1 MSATGLEVF
10 DKTLQTTNTWLNEIM
25 DVIGPDRH
33 LAWRVLS
40 GVLHTIRDHLP
51 TDLSAHVSAQL
62 PLLVRGA
69 YFDQWRPAATP
80 DRIRSQEA
88 FLAHIHDELAQSRP
102 VGAQDAAVAVMRTLN
117 RRLEPGLVEKIRSSL
132 PEEIRRLW
140 PAPR

>member
-10 DKTLQTTNTWLNEIM
+10 DKTIQTTNIWLDDIM
-25 DVIGPDRH
+25 DVLGPDRR

-40 GVLHTIRDHLP
+40 GVLHSIRDHLP
-51 TDLSAHVSAQL
+51 AELSAHVSAQL
-62 PLLVRGA
+62 PLLVRGV
-69 YFDQWRPAATP
+69 YFDRWRPSATP
-80 DRIRSQEA
+80 DRNRSQEA
-88 FLAHIHDELAQSRP
+88 FLARVHDELAQSRP

-117 RRLEPGLVEKIRSSL
+117 RHLEPGLVEKIRSSL